1 MALTLTENQSKKDLD
16 NQHYGPNGRMI
27 GLNGHTTEEAI
38 VEMMLRNVHNIK
50 GKLIDLEKKLTA
62 CSS

>member
-1 MALTLTENQSKKDLD
+1 MVLTLIKEQPKEVD
-16 NQHYGPNGRMI
+16 NQHYGGPHQ
-27 GLNGHTTEEAI
+27 NGHTTEDAI

-50 GKLIDLEKKLTA
+50 GKLIDLEKKLVKA